1 MKNKKQIVYLL
12 LKNVIIL
19 LTGTVVALLL
29 LWLVY
34 QLPVGPMKQHV
45 AQSIPMLQKEFTDS
59 ELITGYEGTLTGS
72 FTDCL
77 MLEHAIYETDEH
89 STLEQ
94 MLFMYRGESLTE
106 DAWAPGVS
114 LLDYVENREHP
125 VEVEYSRYWHG
136 YLVVLKPLLALTTVN
151 SIRVLSAA
159 LQILLVCAVI
169 LLCARRGES
178 ILGVG
183 FVASLPFMYFFTM
196 YFSLS
201 LSICF
206 YLLALIILIQL
217 YWHGKLEEKK
227 WYPIVFLVIGMLTS
241 YFDFLTYPLVTLCF
255 PLCIVLY
262 LSEERWQKQ
271 LGRMV
276 GYSMEWGIGYI
287 GLWVMK
293 WIITDLLVGGHTIA
307 DGLGT
312 LLTRM
317 DSAEQKSRVQGFFHV
332 LKLNLGVYTNWGFL
346 ILIVGMVIGTIVFLW
361 TKRKQI
367 QIKKNLQSSI
377 FVFAVALYPMVWF
390 FFMQNHSE
398 EHYMFTFKILS
409 ISVFA
414 FVCAVG
420 RLVKKTN
427 EVV

>member
-1 MKNKKQIVYLL
+1 MKNKKQIAGLL
-12 LKNVIIL
+12 FKNIIAL
-19 LTGTVVALLL
+19 LIGTVAALLL

-34 QLPVGPMKQHV
+34 QLPVEPMKQHV
-45 AQSIPMLQKEFTDS
+45 AQSMPMLQKEFTDS

-77 MLEHAIYETDEH
+77 MLEHAIYETERH

-94 MLFMYRGESLTE
+94 MLFMYRGESLAE

-114 LLDYVENREHP
+114 LLDYVENREHA

-151 SIRVLSAA
+151 SIRVLAAA
-159 LQILLVCAVI
+159 LQMLLVCAVL
-169 LLCARRGES
+169 LLCARRGEG
-178 ILGVG
+178 ILGGG

-206 YLLALIILIQL
+206 YLLTLIMLIQL
-217 YWHGKLEEKK
+217 YWHEKLEEKK
-227 WYPIVFLVIGMLTS
+227 GYPIVFLIIGMLTS
-241 YFDFLTYPLVTLCF
+241 YFDFLTYPLITLCF

-262 LSEERWQKQ
+262 LSKECWQKQ

-276 GYSMEWGIGYI
+276 GYSMEWGTGYI

-293 WIITDLLVGGHTIA
+293 WVITDLLVGGHTIA

-312 LLTRM
+312 ILTRM
-317 DSAEQKSRVQGFFHV
+317 DNAEQKSRIQGFFHV
-332 LKLNLGVYTNWGFL
+332 LKLNLGAYTNWGFL
-346 ILIVGMVIGTIVFLW
+346 ILIVGIVIGTIVFLW
-361 TKRKQI
+361 MKRKQI
-367 QIKKNLQSSI
+367 HIKKNLQSSI
-377 FVFAVALYPMVWF
+377 LILVIALYPMIWF
-390 FFMQNHSE
+390 FFTQNHSE

-420 RLVKKTN
+420 RLMKKTN
-427 EVV
+427 E